1 MKREKSLSVDFQQV
15 VRPNVGCFTLKH
27 AMSYPV
33 WVSNSIVNP
42 YLFCD
47 LYGGGACLGAY
58 ETETVVFT
66 ATFPLIAFEYGHI
79 WWAPSTR
86 VSAVC

>member
-1 MKREKSLSVDFQQV
+1 
-15 VRPNVGCFTLKH
+15 
-27 AMSYPV
+27 MSYPV

-66 ATFPLIAFEYGHI
+66 ATFPLIAFEYGQI
-79 WWAPSTR
+79 W
-86 VSAVC
+86 

>member
-1 MKREKSLSVDFQQV
+1 MLNMEC
-15 VRPNVGCFTLKH
+15 PI
-27 AMSYPV
+27 PV

-47 LYGGGACLGAY
+47 LYGGNGCLRVY

-66 ATFPLIAFEYGHI
+66 ATFPLIAFEYGQI
-79 WWAPSTR
+79 W
-86 VSAVC
+86 